1 MEEYIKEQQEKK
13 KKKQTVSAPITNK
26 QTVSAPI
33 TKKSLAYIEAMKFAF
48 KFASCQLVT
57 NTDFVTNFRLSKKIL
72 EISKKLTE

>member
-13 KKKQTVSAPITNK
+13 NKEQTVSAPITNK

-48 KFASCQLVT
+48 
-57 NTDFVTNFRLSKKIL
+57 
-72 EISKKLTE
+72 